1 MDVVLGVDVG
11 GTKSRAVL
19 LGPDLSVVAM
29 DEVPTSTSE
38 RGSGWR
44 QRRWSPS

>member
-19 LGPDLSVVAM
+19 LGPDLAVVAM
-29 DEVPTSTSE
+29 DEVPTATSE
-38 RGSGWR
+38 RVRSMRTWFAN
-44 QRRWSPS
+44 